1 MKAIGFRRSLPIT
14 EEESFIAFDTTKPSP
29 SGFDILVELAAVS
42 VNPVD
47 FKVRQ
52 NTAKDRILDNPKII
66 GYDGVG
72 TVVEV
77 GEKVS
82 HFEVGDEVFY
92 AGDISRSGSNA
103 MYQLIDERIVGT
115 KPKTLSA
122 AEAVALPLTGLTAW
136 ESIFDR
142 MKVDPNTDK
151 GKSILILAGAGGVG
165 SIAIQIA
172 KQIAGLTVIATASRE
187 ETGRWCK
194 SMGADHVVNHHDLK
208 ASLLQAGYKEVDY
221 VLDCVDINGYWET
234 LVDIVK
240 PQGHIVTI
248 TGSDKPL
255 NLMLLKNKS
264 VSFSW
269 EYMFTRSLY
278 TTSDILKQ
286 QQILNK
292 LAELIDRGIIKT
304 TLNTIFNGFTVD
316 NFKKAHQL
324 QESGKSI
331 GKTVVVFK

>member
-1 MKAIGFRRSLPIT
+1 MKAIGFRRSLPII
-14 EEESFIAFDTTKPSP
+14 EEESFIAFDTDKPIP
-29 SGFDILVELAAVS
+29 SGFDILIKVAAVA

-52 NTAKDRILDNPKII
+52 NAAKDRVLDSPKII
-66 GYDGVG
+66 GFDGLG

-82 HFEVGDEVFY
+82 HFEIGDEVYY

-103 MYQLIDERIVGT
+103 MYQLMDERIVGK

-136 ESIFDR
+136 EAIFDR
-142 MKVDPNTDK
+142 MKVDPKADK

-172 KQIAGLTVIATASRE
+172 KQVAGLTVIATASRD
-187 ETGRWCK
+187 ETERWCK
-194 SMGADHVVNHHDLK
+194 SMGADHVVNHHELK
-208 ASLLQAGYKEVDY
+208 TSLEQIDFKEVDY

-248 TGSDKPL
+248 TGSEKPL
-255 NLMLLKNKS
+255 NLMLLKEKS
-264 VSFSW
+264 VTFSW

-286 QQILNK
+286 QQILNE
-292 LAELIDRGIIKT
+292 LAGLIDQGLLKT

-316 NFKKAHQL
+316 NFKKAHRL

-331 GKTVVVFK
+331 GKTVIVF